1 MPIDSAVL
9 PDLPHRDTSTE
20 EDLPPDDGVSSSLA
34 VDLRLAITRVSRRLR
49 AQRGKAD
56 LVEGHLGVL
65 TTLKR
70 HGAMSPGVLAEHE
83 GVRPPSMTR
92 TINALAELGF
102 VTKVE
107 HPTDGRQVVVELS
120 EAGDAEILET
130 RRRRDLWLARQVQ
143 GLTSSERQTLA
154 AASELLTR
162 MSSI

>member
-1 MPIDSAVL
+1 MPLDSAVL
-9 PDLPHRDTSTE
+9 PEHPARDAPTPA
-20 EDLPPDDGVSSSLA
+20 DPVIDDDAASSLA
-34 VDLRLAITRVSRRLR
+34 VDVRIALTRVTRRLR

-65 TTLKR
+65 TTLNR
-70 HGAMSPGVLAEHE
+70 HGAMSPGALAEHE

-92 TINALAELGF
+92 TINVLADVGF

-120 EAGDAEILET
+120 DAGRAEVLET
-130 RRRRDLWLARQVQ
+130 RRRRDLWLAQQ
-143 GLTSSERQTLA
+143 IHELTPLERHTLA

-162 MSSI
+162 ISAT